1 MNENKADFQAAAIE
15 EAIAELKRLGELL
28 KKFADDFADNFK
40 ELMEYIEFPER
51 EKYTLRRNTG
61 FRQAAQTPAKLWQKN
76 RALLRLYKR
85 GV

>member
-28 KKFADDFADNFK
+28 KKFADNFK

-51 EKYTLRRNTG
+51 EKYTLRRNIG
-61 FRQAAQTPAKLWQKN
+61 FPQAAQTPAKLWQKN